1 MTHKIAKIWNRVSYE
16 TMIFIAFLIRFLSTR
31 ALDLDTWS
39 SAWDAMD
46 YSMGN
51 GSRLLIGRGENKMT
65 EGQVLDVAKEAIY
78 TIIICSAPMLII
90 SLVVGLIVSIFQTVT
105 SIQEQTLTFVPKIIA
120 VFVGLMI
127 FGSWI
132 LTNLTEFVTTLWS
145 NFSMYLG

>member
-1 MTHKIAKIWNRVSYE
+1 MA
-16 TMIFIAFLIRFLSTR
+16 
-31 ALDLDTWS
+31 
-39 SAWDAMD
+39 
-46 YSMGN
+46 
-51 GSRLLIGRGENKMT
+51 